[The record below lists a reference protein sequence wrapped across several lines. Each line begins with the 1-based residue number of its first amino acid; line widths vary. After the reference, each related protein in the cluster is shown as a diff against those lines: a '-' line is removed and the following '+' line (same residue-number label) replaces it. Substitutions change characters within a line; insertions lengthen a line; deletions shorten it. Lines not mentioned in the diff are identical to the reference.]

1 MFLYGFIICNSICRR
16 CRRKRVVQYFCD
28 LKRAVEDVILRP
40 DQNTLNELDKRD
52 TIAALDL
59 CQPEPSPPLPT
70 CAPSAAS
77 MNACSC
83 SSETVPVDMPRPPPP
98 LCTSTSL
105 DTIVNRPQP
114 LLYRHSSGM
123 SRRQSR
129 VLMTLQSKR
138 KRSNSLTNYQKTS
151 GTSVSLPPS
160 ARQTPMRFGDDDVQ
174 RFRNTSTFF
183 SVYRLLTS
191 IMKTYGCQSSM
202 LIEIVIQCARARFDR
217 ALDQPCHV
225 SHNFA
230 DMRSLRSTKAGA
242 CMLGKLRNVL
252 ARVSQDTR
260 ENLLSKD
267 SRPFLKKAKFS
278 SSSRTHT

>member
-1 MFLYGFIICNSICRR
+1 MRIG
-16 CRRKRVVQYFCD
+16 D

-40 DQNTLNELDKRD
+40 DQNTLNDLDKRD

-59 CQPEPSPPLPT
+59 CQPEPSPPLPA

-83 SSETVPVDMPRPPPP
+83 SSETVPVDVPRPPPP

-114 LLYRHSSGM
+114 LLHRHSSGV

-129 VLMTLQSKR
+129 VLSTLQSKR

-160 ARQTPMRFGDDDVQ
+160 ARQTPMRFGDDDAQ
-174 RFRNTSTFF
+174 RTFLEDNCGEINKVAKRAGTSRVNCDNG
-183 SVYRLLTS
+183 S
-191 IMKTYGCQSSM
+191 
-202 LIEIVIQCARARFDR
+202 LI
-217 ALDQPCHV
+217 
-225 SHNFA
+225 S
-230 DMRSLRSTKAGA
+230 
-242 CMLGKLRNVL
+242 GKE
-252 ARVSQDTR
+252 QQIG
-260 ENLLSKD
+260 K
-267 SRPFLKKAKFS
+267 S
-278 SSSRTHT
+278 SSACSREANTASITVAVYSLKTTSEYGHEYKMYVYIAVAGDVL

>member
-1 MFLYGFIICNSICRR
+1 MSASEAG
-16 CRRKRVVQYFCD
+16 D

-59 CQPEPSPPLPT
+59 CQVFADVSILEATPEPSPPLPT

-114 LLYRHSSGM
+114 LLYRHSSGV

-129 VLMTLQSKR
+129 VLMTLQSRR
-138 KRSNSLTNYQKTS
+138 KRSNSLTNYQKAS
-151 GTSVSLPPS
+151 SLGSSDSHSSVS
-160 ARQTPMRFGDDDVQ
+160 
-174 RFRNTSTFF
+174 
-183 SVYRLLTS
+183 
-191 IMKTYGCQSSM
+191 
-202 LIEIVIQCARARFDR
+202 
-217 ALDQPCHV
+217 
-225 SHNFA
+225 
-230 DMRSLRSTKAGA
+230 RSEDY
-242 CMLGKLRNVL
+242 
-252 ARVSQDTR
+252 SQDYVAEEDETIIYHLGGSAFC
-260 ENLLSKD
+260 NFGQGHYVDKATPASLLM
-267 SRPFLKKAKFS
+267 
-278 SSSRTHT
+278 